1 MTTSTHFDEPLH
13 IGPPVFPFTA
23 IVGQAALKTGLILNG
38 VNSKIGGVLI
48 RGEKGT
54 AKSTAVRAFARLL
67 PEIAVVDGCAYH
79 CDPNGEHLCPDC
91 TARKLP
97 GLALPAHYIQP
108 PLVELPV
115 GATEDR
121 VIGTLNLERAIRDG
135 ARAFEPGLLAAANRG
150 ILYVDEINLLS
161 DHLVDVLL
169 DAAAMGVN
177 YVEREGISISHPAQ
191 FILVGTMNPEE
202 GDLRPQLLDR
212 FALCVDITG
221 LPDPLERAEVVRR
234 RIAFERQPRAFMA
247 AYTDA
252 EAQERGRIR
261 FARRHALSVVCSDA
275 MLDTMTRICAT
286 LGVDGLRGDI
296 VMYKTAVALAAYAGR
311 TEVTHED
318 VEVAAGLALVH
329 RQRRQ
334 PFDRPEQAQE
344 RMAQALGQARDER
357 GPAADGERPSVG
369 DASGDHGG
377 KATQVFAPSPLP
389 SATLP
394 PASGP
399 SMHLVSGAG
408 RRRSSL
414 TETPHGRYTG
424 SAPLTPGTYG
434 ALALAPTLRAAAPH
448 QQERRAQAGS
458 DGPLLLLQPAD
469 LQRKVRKAPAENLI
483 LFAVDASGSMAA
495 RRRMEAAKGAVVS
508 LLLDAYQKRDR
519 VGLLA
524 FGGEAATLVLPP
536 TTSVELAE
544 RELRS
549 LPTGGRTP
557 LAHALHLA
565 GEVFRRAGRS
575 GREFAPWLVLV
586 TDGRL
591 NVALRTANPFGDMME
606 QASALAAA
614 HVRALVIDTE
624 SGPVRAGVN
633 RRLARVLGGE
643 CVELAALGAGA
654 LAQTIRQRLQ
664 Q

>member
-1 MTTSTHFDEPLH
+1 M
-13 IGPPVFPFTA
+13 FPFTA
-23 IVGQAALKTGLILNG
+23 IVGQTALKTGLILNA

-91 TARKLP
+91 TARKQP
-97 GLALPAHYIQP
+97 GIALPARYLQP

-121 VIGTLNLERAIRDG
+121 VIGTLNLERAIREG

-177 YVEREGISISHPAQ
+177 YVEREGISISHPSQ

-202 GDLRPQLLDR
+202 GELRPQLLDR

-234 RIAFERQPRAFMA
+234 RIAFEHMPRVFAS
-247 AYTDA
+247 AYDEA
-252 EAQERGRIR
+252 EDDERRRIR

-275 MLDTMTRICAT
+275 MLDTMTRICAA

-311 TEVTHED
+311 TEVKHED
-318 VEVAAGLALVH
+318 VEAAASLALVH

-334 PFDRPEQAQE
+334 PFDRPEQAQD
-344 RMAQALGQARDER
+344 RMAEALAQARDDR
-357 GPAADGERPSVG
+357 GEDAPSPDSRGNNDAPSNRPGAA
-369 DASGDHGG
+369 A
-377 KATQVFAPSPLP
+377 QVFAPAPSPATPLP
-389 SATLP
+389 
-394 PASGP
+394 ASQGP
-399 SMHLVSGAG
+399 VMRLVSSVG
-408 RRRSSL
+408 RRRSGI
-414 TETPHGRYTG
+414 TETPRGRYVT
-424 SAPLTPGTYG
+424 STPLAPGTYG
-434 ALALAPTLRAAAPH
+434 ALALAPTLRAAAPY
-448 QQERRAQAGS
+448 QRERREHALPGA
-458 DGPLLLLQPAD
+458 PALLLEPVD
-469 LQRKVRKAPAENLI
+469 LRRKVHKAPAENLI

-495 RRRMEAAKGAVVS
+495 RSRMEAAKGAVVA

-519 VGLLA
+519 VGLVA
-524 FGGEAATLVLPP
+524 FGGETATLVLAP

-557 LAHALHLA
+557 LAHALYLA
-565 GEVFRRAGRS
+565 GEVFRRAERS
-575 GREFAPWLVLV
+575 GRQCVPWLVLV
-586 TDGRL
+586 TDGRA
-591 NVALRTANPFGDMME
+591 NVGFRTPNAFSDMME
-606 QASALAAA
+606 QAAALAAIR
-614 HVRALVIDTE
+614 VNALVIDTE

-633 RRLARVLGGE
+633 RRLARALGAE
-643 CVELAALGAGA
+643 CVELSSLGAGE
-654 LAQTIRQRLQ
+654 LAQTVRQRLQ
-664 Q
+664 R